1 MYDKRACFMHLTEAF
16 MGSYGHTTMGSIRA
30 RFSRVFISTAAFLFF
45 LFEFSFEYP
54 ISGFFFF
61 VIC

>member
-30 RFSRVFISTAAFLFF
+30 RFSRVFHIDCGVSFF
-45 LFEFSFEYP
+45 S
-54 ISGFFFF
+54 I
-61 VIC
+61 